1 VLGHSPGASFFCPE
15 VWRNEIIVVSLQVM
29 YLLKVKGMKKLLSWG
44 FAAALIC
51 GLNVF
56 SSCINDNDDNP
67 VSPGADETF
76 SIVTLNVDGL
86 PGYIDATPLGMG
98 VLPLNVEGPGE
109 KYTPVIS
116 QYLAEKYFDFI
127 AVQEDFDFNA
137 QLDSK
142 LKEGYHLSDTWGG
155 PLSLDAYL
163 AGVEQP
169 VSQET
174 ILAALEKGT
183 FCIHSDGC
191 RLYWKKD
198 ISGTRVDSVSWRT
211 RFGDVVRPTHMNHAN
226 DEMLS
231 KGFRRYEM
239 KLKGGTELV
248 LYNMHLEAS
257 DDETEATGED
267 AVDRRSRM
275 VHYRDLRDHIMKHL
289 DKRPIIVVGDMNS
302 YYERDSVELQF
313 INEINNSGRATIGD
327 VWIELERGGK
337 YPALEEGVVMQDKG
351 SRGWSRKGQT
361 LDKIFYVNPIDAVR
375 KLKPTS
381 VTIDSVGYV
390 REDGWTPLG
399 DHSPLSAVF
408 GFVSL

>member
-1 VLGHSPGASFFCPE
+1 M
-15 VWRNEIIVVSLQVM
+15 QVM

-116 QYLAEKYFDFI
+116 QYLAEKDFDFI

-302 YYERDSVELQF
+302 YYERDSVEIQF

-337 YPALEEGVVMQDKG
+337 YPALEEGVVMQDLG
-351 SRGWSRKGQT
+351 SRGWSRKGQI
-361 LDKIFYVNPIDAVR
+361 LDKIFYVNPVDAVR
-375 KLKPTS
+375 KLKPVS

-408 GFVSL
+408 RFEK

>member
-1 VLGHSPGASFFCPE
+1 MKANFFQ
-15 VWRNEIIVVSLQVM
+15 LM
-29 YLLKVKGMKKLLSWG
+29 L
-44 FAAALIC
+44 AALMVC
-51 GLNVF
+51 GTTVF
-56 SSCINDNDDNP
+56 TSCKDEDSPASSD
-67 VSPGADETF
+67 ADETF

-86 PGYIDATPLGMG
+86 PAYIDATPLGMG
-98 VLPLNVEGPGE
+98 VMPMNVKGPGE

-116 QYLAEKYFDFI
+116 QYLTEKNFDFI

-142 LKEGYHLSDTWGG
+142 LKDRYNLSDTWGG

-163 AGVEQP
+163 AGVDQP
-169 VSQET
+169 VSPET
-174 ILAALEKGT
+174 ILAALERGT
-183 FCIHSDGC
+183 FCLHSDGC
-191 RLYWKKD
+191 RMYWEKG
-198 ISGTRVDSVSWRT
+198 ISGCRVDSVSWKT
-211 RFGDVVRPTHMNHAN
+211 RFGDVIRPTHINHAN
-226 DEMLS
+226 DEMLT

-248 LYNMHLEAS
+248 VYNMHLEAS

-275 VHYRDLRDHIMKHL
+275 AQYRVLRDHIMANL
-289 DKRPIIVVGDMNS
+289 DKRPIVVVGDMNS
-302 YYERDSVELQF
+302 YYERDSVEIQF
-313 INEINNSGRATIGD
+313 INEINKSGRATIGD

-337 YPALEEGVVMQDKG
+337 YPALEEGVVMQDLG
-351 SRGWSRKGQT
+351 SRGWSRKGQV
-361 LDKIFYVNPIDAVR
+361 LDKIFYVNPVDAVR
-375 KLKPTS
+375 KLKPVS

-408 GFVSL
+408 RFEK

>member
-1 VLGHSPGASFFCPE
+1 MRKIFC
-15 VWRNEIIVVSLQVM
+15 IISVA
-29 YLLKVKGMKKLLSWG
+29 LLTLT
-44 FAAALIC
+44 AC
-51 GLNVF
+51 T
-56 SSCINDNDDNP
+56 SSDDNP
-67 VSPGADETF
+67 VSPDAGETF

-86 PGYIDATPLGMG
+86 PAYIDATLLGMG
-98 VLPLNVEGPGE
+98 VMPLNVKGPGE
-109 KYTPVIS
+109 KYTTIIS
-116 QYLAEKYFDFI
+116 QYLAEKDFDFI

-155 PLSLDAYL
+155 PVTLEAYL

-169 VSQET
+169 VSSET
-174 ILAALEKGT
+174 ILAALERGT
-183 FCIHSDGC
+183 FCVHSDGC

-198 ISGTRVDSVSWRT
+198 ISGTRVDSVSWKS
-211 RFGDVVRPTHMNHAN
+211 RFGDVVRPTHINHAN
-226 DEMLS
+226 DEMLT

-239 KLKGGTELV
+239 KLKGGAELV
-248 LYNMHLEAS
+248 VYDMHMEAS

-275 VHYRDLRDHIMKHL
+275 AQYRDLRDHIMKHL
-289 DKRPIIVVGDMNS
+289 DKRPVVVVGDMNS
-302 YYERDSVELQF
+302 YYERDSVEIQF
-313 INEINNSGRATIGD
+313 INEINKSGRATVGD

-337 YPALEEGVVMQDKG
+337 YPALEKGVVMQDLG

-361 LDKIFYVNPIDAVR
+361 LDKIFYVNPVDAVR
-375 KLKPTS
+375 RLKPMS
-381 VTIDSVGYV
+381 VTVDSVGYV

-408 GFVSL
+408 CFVK

>member
-1 VLGHSPGASFFCPE
+1 M
-15 VWRNEIIVVSLQVM
+15 QVM

-116 QYLAEKYFDFI
+116 QYLAEKDFDFI

-302 YYERDSVELQF
+302 YYERDSVEIQF

>member
-1 VLGHSPGASFFCPE
+1 MQWLIVATLLFCGAS
-15 VWRNEIIVVSLQVM
+15 
-29 YLLKVKGMKKLLSWG
+29 
-44 FAAALIC
+44 
-51 GLNVF
+51 VF
-56 SSCINDNDDNP
+56 TTCTNDDNAVGP
-67 VSPGADETF
+67 DAGETF

-86 PGYIDATPLGMG
+86 PAYIDATLIGMG
-98 VLPLNVEGPGE
+98 VMPLNVKGPGE
-109 KYTPVIS
+109 KYTTIIS
-116 QYLAEKYFDFI
+116 QYLVEKDFDFI

-155 PLSLDAYL
+155 PVTLEAYL

-169 VSQET
+169 VSSET

-183 FCIHSDGC
+183 FCVHSDGC

-198 ISGTRVDSVSWRT
+198 ISGTRVDSVSWKT
-211 RFGDVVRPTHMNHAN
+211 RFGDVIRPTHINHAS
-226 DEMLS
+226 DEMLT

-239 KLKGGTELV
+239 KLKDGTELV
-248 LYNMHLEAS
+248 VYNMHMEAS

-275 VHYRDLRDHIMKHL
+275 AQYRDLRDHIMKHL
-289 DKRPIIVVGDMNS
+289 DKRPIVVVGDMNS
-302 YYERDSVELQF
+302 YYERDSVEIQF
-313 INEINNSGRATIGD
+313 IDEINKSGRATIGD

-337 YPALEEGVVMQDKG
+337 YPALEKGVVMQDLG
-351 SRGWSRKGQT
+351 SRGWSRKGQV
-361 LDKIFYVNPIDAVR
+361 LDKIFYVNPVDAVR
-375 KLKPTS
+375 RLKPMS
-381 VTIDSVGYV
+381 VTVDSVGYV

-408 GFVSL
+408 CFVK

>member
-1 VLGHSPGASFFCPE
+1 MRKILC
-15 VWRNEIIVVSLQVM
+15 IISVA
-29 YLLKVKGMKKLLSWG
+29 LL
-44 FAAALIC
+44 ALTAC
-51 GLNVF
+51 TN
-56 SSCINDNDDNP
+56 SDDNA
-67 VSPGADETF
+67 VSPDVGETF

-86 PGYIDATPLGMG
+86 PAYIDATLIGMG
-98 VLPLNVEGPGE
+98 VMPLNVKGPGE
-109 KYTPVIS
+109 KYTTIIS
-116 QYLAEKYFDFI
+116 QYLVEKDFDFI

-155 PLSLDAYL
+155 PVTLEAYL

-169 VSQET
+169 VSSET

-183 FCIHSDGC
+183 FCVHSDGC

-198 ISGTRVDSVSWRT
+198 ISGARVDSVSWNS
-211 RFGDVVRPTHMNHAN
+211 RFGDVVRPSHINHAN
-226 DEMLS
+226 DEMLT

-248 LYNMHLEAS
+248 VYDMHMEAS

-275 VHYRDLRDHIMKHL
+275 AQYRDLRDHIMKHL
-289 DKRPIIVVGDMNS
+289 DKRPIVVVGDMNS
-302 YYERDSVELQF
+302 YYERDSVEIQF
-313 INEINNSGRATIGD
+313 IDEINKSGRATIGD

-337 YPALEEGVVMQDKG
+337 YPALEKGVVMQDLG
-351 SRGWSRKGQT
+351 SRGWSRKGQV
-361 LDKIFYVNPIDAVR
+361 LDKIFYVNPVDAVR
-375 KLKPTS
+375 RLKPMS
-381 VTIDSVGYV
+381 VTVDSVGYV

-408 GFVSL
+408 CVFCEK

>member
-1 VLGHSPGASFFCPE
+1 
-15 VWRNEIIVVSLQVM
+15 M
-29 YLLKVKGMKKLLSWG
+29 TKKLLMML
-44 FAAALIC
+44 AAILIC
-51 GLNVF
+51 STMHLLTACTGQR
-56 SSCINDNDDNP
+56 DNP
-67 VSPGADETF
+67 VGPDAGETF

-86 PGYIDATPLGMG
+86 PAYIDATPIGMG
-98 VLPLNVEGPGE
+98 VMPLNVKGPGE
-109 KYTPVIS
+109 KYTTIIS
-116 QYLAEKYFDFI
+116 QYLVEKDFDFI

-155 PLSLDAYL
+155 PVTLDAYL

-169 VSQET
+169 VSSET

-183 FCIHSDGC
+183 FCVHSDGC

-198 ISGTRVDSVSWRT
+198 ISGTRVDSVSWKT
-211 RFGDVVRPTHMNHAN
+211 RFGDVIRPTHINHAS
-226 DEMLS
+226 DEMLT

-239 KLKGGTELV
+239 KLKDGTGLV
-248 LYNMHLEAS
+248 VYNMHMEAS

-275 VHYRDLRDHIMKHL
+275 AQYRDLRDHIMNHL
-289 DKRPIIVVGDMNS
+289 DKRPIVVVGDMNS
-302 YYERDSVELQF
+302 YYERDSVEIQF
-313 INEINNSGRATIGD
+313 INEINKSGRATIGD

-337 YPALEEGVVMQDKG
+337 YPALEKGVVMQDLG
-351 SRGWSRKGQT
+351 SRGWSRKGQV
-361 LDKIFYVNPIDAVR
+361 LDKIFYVNPVDAVSR
-375 KLKPTS
+375 LMPIS
-381 VTIDSVGYV
+381 VTIDSVGFV

-408 GFVSL
+408 RFVK

>member
-1 VLGHSPGASFFCPE
+1 
-15 VWRNEIIVVSLQVM
+15 LQVM

-116 QYLAEKYFDFI
+116 QYLAEKDFDFI

-302 YYERDSVELQF
+302 YYERDSVEIQF

-361 LDKIFYVNPIDAVR
+361 LDKIFYVNPIDAAR

>member
-1 VLGHSPGASFFCPE
+1 MRMIL
-15 VWRNEIIVVSLQVM
+15 N
-29 YLLKVKGMKKLLSWG
+29 YLLTAATVCGIS
-44 FAAALIC
+44 FAAASC
-51 GLNVF
+51 T
-56 SSCINDNDDNP
+56 SSDDNP
-67 VSPGADETF
+67 VSPDAGETF

-86 PGYIDATPLGMG
+86 PAYVDATLIGMG
-98 VLPLNVEGPGE
+98 VMPLNVEGPGE
-109 KYTPVIS
+109 KYTSVIS
-116 QYLAEKYFDFI
+116 QYLVEKDFDFI

-142 LKEGYHLSDTWGG
+142 LKEGYNLSDTWGG
-155 PLSLDAYL
+155 PLSLEAYL

-169 VSQET
+169 VSLET
-174 ILAALEKGT
+174 VLAALEKGT

-191 RLYWKKD
+191 RLYWKND
-198 ISGTRVDSVSWRT
+198 ISGTRVDSVSFKT
-211 RFGDVVRPTHMNHAN
+211 RFGDVVRPTHRNHAN
-226 DEMLS
+226 DEMQT

-248 LYNMHLEAS
+248 VYNMHLEAS

-289 DKRPIIVVGDMNS
+289 DKRPIVVVGDMNS
-302 YYERDSVELQF
+302 YYERDSVEIQF
-313 INEINNSGRATIGD
+313 INEINKSGRATIGD

-337 YPALEEGVVMQDKG
+337 YPALEEGVVMQDEG

-361 LDKIFYVNPIDAVR
+361 LDKIFYVNPVDAVR
-375 KLKPTS
+375 RLKPTS

-408 GFVSL
+408 SFER

>member
-1 VLGHSPGASFFCPE
+1 
-15 VWRNEIIVVSLQVM
+15 
-29 YLLKVKGMKKLLSWG
+29 MKKMMRSTFGRLFNKNWVLASTLIWG
-44 FAAALIC
+44 TTNMLTAC
-51 GLNVF
+51 TEQ
-56 SSCINDNDDNP
+56 SDNP
-67 VSPGADETF
+67 VSPGADKTF

-86 PGYIDATPLGMG
+86 PGYVDASLIGMG
-98 VLPLNVEGPGE
+98 VMPLNVEGPGE

-116 QYLAEKYFDFI
+116 QYLAEKDFDFI
-127 AVQEDFDFNA
+127 AVQEDFNFND

-142 LKEGYHLSDTWGG
+142 LKGAYNLSDTWGG
-155 PLSLDAYL
+155 PLTIEAFL

-174 ILAALEKGT
+174 VLAALEKGT
-183 FCIHSDGC
+183 FCMHSDGC
-191 RLYWKKD
+191 RLYWKND
-198 ISGTRVDSVSWRT
+198 ISGSRVDSVSWKT

-226 DEMLS
+226 DEMQT

-248 LYNMHLEAS
+248 VYNMHLEAS

-275 VHYRDLRDHIMKHL
+275 AHYR
-289 DKRPIIVVGDMNS
+289 
-302 YYERDSVELQF
+302 ERDSVEIQF
-313 INEINNSGRATIGD
+313 INEINKSGRATIGD

-337 YPALEEGVVMQDKG
+337 YPALEEGVVMQDEG

-361 LDKIFYVNPIDAVR
+361 LDKIFYVNPVDAER
-375 KLKPTS
+375 KLKPMS

-408 GFVSL
+408 CFER

>member
-1 VLGHSPGASFFCPE
+1 
-15 VWRNEIIVVSLQVM
+15 
-29 YLLKVKGMKKLLSWG
+29 MKKIYVRMM
-44 FAAALIC
+44 AAALMIC
-51 GLNVF
+51 GATLLTACT
-56 SSCINDNDDNP
+56 SCDNNA
-67 VSPGADETF
+67 VSPGAGETF

-86 PGYIDATPLGMG
+86 PAYIDATLIGMG
-98 VLPLNVEGPGE
+98 VMPLNVKGPGE
-109 KYTPVIS
+109 KYTTIIS
-116 QYLAEKYFDFI
+116 QYLVEKDFDFI

-142 LKEGYHLSDTWGG
+142 LKDGYHLSDTWGG
-155 PLSLDAYL
+155 PVTLEAYL

-169 VSQET
+169 VSSET

-183 FCIHSDGC
+183 FCVHSDGC

-198 ISGTRVDSVSWRT
+198 ISGTRVDSVSWKT
-211 RFGDVVRPTHMNHAN
+211 RFGDVVRPTHINHAS
-226 DEMLS
+226 DEMLT

-248 LYNMHLEAS
+248 VYNMHMEAS

-275 VHYRDLRDHIMKHL
+275 AQYRDLRVHIMKHL
-289 DKRPIIVVGDMNS
+289 DKRPVVVVGDMNS
-302 YYERDSVELQF
+302 YYERDSVEIQF
-313 INEINNSGRATIGD
+313 INEINKSGRATVGD

-337 YPALEEGVVMQDKG
+337 YPALEKGVVMQDLG
-351 SRGWSRKGQT
+351 SRGWSRKGQV
-361 LDKIFYVNPIDAVR
+361 LDKIFYVNPVDAVR
-375 KLKPTS
+375 RLKPMS
-381 VTIDSVGYV
+381 VTVDSMGYV

-408 GFVSL
+408 CFVK

>member
-1 VLGHSPGASFFCPE
+1 
-15 VWRNEIIVVSLQVM
+15 
-29 YLLKVKGMKKLLSWG
+29 MKKMMRSTFGRLFNKNWVLASTLIWG
-44 FAAALIC
+44 TTNMLTAC
-51 GLNVF
+51 TEQ
-56 SSCINDNDDNP
+56 SDNP
-67 VSPGADETF
+67 VSPGADKTF

-86 PGYIDATPLGMG
+86 PGYVDASLIGMG
-98 VLPLNVEGPGE
+98 VMPLNVEGPGE

-116 QYLAEKYFDFI
+116 QYLAEKDFDFI
-127 AVQEDFDFNA
+127 AVQEDFNFND

-142 LKEGYHLSDTWGG
+142 LKGAYNLSDTWGG
-155 PLSLDAYL
+155 PLTIEAFL

-174 ILAALEKGT
+174 VLAALEKGT
-183 FCIHSDGC
+183 FCMHSDGC
-191 RLYWKKD
+191 RLYWKND
-198 ISGTRVDSVSWRT
+198 ISGSRVDSVSWKT

-226 DEMLS
+226 DEMQT

-248 LYNMHLEAS
+248 VYNMHLEAS

-275 VHYRDLRDHIMKHL
+275 AHYRDLRDHIMKHL
-289 DKRPIIVVGDMNS
+289 DKRPIVVVGDMNS
-302 YYERDSVELQF
+302 YYERDSVEIQF
-313 INEINNSGRATIGD
+313 INEINKSGRATIGD

-361 LDKIFYVNPIDAVR
+361 LDKIFYVNPVDAER
-375 KLKPTS
+375 KLKPMS

-408 GFVSL
+408 CFER

>member
-1 VLGHSPGASFFCPE
+1 MRKILRSTFGRLF
-15 VWRNEIIVVSLQVM
+15 NKN
-29 YLLKVKGMKKLLSWG
+29 YLLT
-44 FAAALIC
+44 AATVWAISLAATSC
-51 GLNVF
+51 
-56 SSCINDNDDNP
+56 SSCDDNAVGP
-67 VSPGADETF
+67 DAGETF

-86 PGYIDATPLGMG
+86 PAYIDATLIGMG
-98 VLPLNVEGPGE
+98 VMPLNVKGPGE
-109 KYTPVIS
+109 KYTTIIS
-116 QYLAEKYFDFI
+116 QYLVEKDFDFI

-155 PLSLDAYL
+155 PVTLEAYL

-169 VSQET
+169 VSSET

-198 ISGTRVDSVSWRT
+198 ISGTRVDSVSWNS
-211 RFGDVVRPTHMNHAN
+211 RFGDVVRPTHINHAN
-226 DEMLS
+226 DEMLT

-248 LYNMHLEAS
+248 VYDMHMEAS

-275 VHYRDLRDHIMKHL
+275 AQYRDLRDHIMKHL
-289 DKRPIIVVGDMNS
+289 DKRPIVVVGDMNS
-302 YYERDSVELQF
+302 YYERDSVEIQF
-313 INEINNSGRATIGD
+313 IDEINKSGRATIGD

-337 YPALEEGVVMQDKG
+337 YPALEKGVVMQDLG
-351 SRGWSRKGQT
+351 SRGWSRKGQV
-361 LDKIFYVNPIDAVR
+361 LDKIFYVNPVDAVR
-375 KLKPTS
+375 RLKPMS
-381 VTIDSVGYV
+381 VTVDSVGYV

-408 GFVSL
+408 CFVK

>member
-1 VLGHSPGASFFCPE
+1 
-15 VWRNEIIVVSLQVM
+15 M
-29 YLLKVKGMKKLLSWG
+29 TKKLLMML
-44 FAAALIC
+44 AAILIC
-51 GLNVF
+51 STMHLLTACTGQR
-56 SSCINDNDDNP
+56 DNP
-67 VSPGADETF
+67 VGPDAGETF

-86 PGYIDATPLGMG
+86 PAYIDATPIGMG
-98 VLPLNVEGPGE
+98 VMPLNVKGPGE
-109 KYTPVIS
+109 KYTTIIS
-116 QYLAEKYFDFI
+116 QYLVEKDFDFI

-155 PLSLDAYL
+155 PVTLDAYL

-169 VSQET
+169 VSSET

-183 FCIHSDGC
+183 FCVHSDGC

-198 ISGTRVDSVSWRT
+198 ISGTRVDSVSWKT
-211 RFGDVVRPTHMNHAN
+211 RFGDVIRPTHINHAN
-226 DEMLS
+226 DEMLT

-239 KLKGGTELV
+239 KLKDGTGLV
-248 LYNMHLEAS
+248 VYNMHMEAS

-275 VHYRDLRDHIMKHL
+275 AQYRDLRDHIMNHL
-289 DKRPIIVVGDMNS
+289 DKRPIVVVGDMNS
-302 YYERDSVELQF
+302 YYERDSVEIQF
-313 INEINNSGRATIGD
+313 INEINKSGRATIGD

-337 YPALEEGVVMQDKG
+337 YPALEKGVVMQDLG
-351 SRGWSRKGQT
+351 SRGWSRKGQV
-361 LDKIFYVNPIDAVR
+361 LDKIFYVNPVDAVSR
-375 KLKPTS
+375 LKPIS
-381 VTIDSVGYV
+381 VTIDSVGFV

-408 GFVSL
+408 RFVK

>member
-1 VLGHSPGASFFCPE
+1 
-15 VWRNEIIVVSLQVM
+15 
-29 YLLKVKGMKKLLSWG
+29 MKKMMRSTFGRLFNKNWVLASTLIWG
-44 FAAALIC
+44 TTNMLTAC
-51 GLNVF
+51 TEQ
-56 SSCINDNDDNP
+56 SDNP
-67 VSPGADETF
+67 VSPGADKTF

-86 PGYIDATPLGMG
+86 PGYVDASLIGMG
-98 VLPLNVEGPGE
+98 VMPLNVEGPGE

-116 QYLAEKYFDFI
+116 QYLAEKDFDFI
-127 AVQEDFDFNA
+127 AVQEDFNFND

-142 LKEGYHLSDTWGG
+142 LKGAYNLSDTWGG
-155 PLSLDAYL
+155 PLTIEAFL

-174 ILAALEKGT
+174 VLAALEKGT
-183 FCIHSDGC
+183 FCMHSDGC
-191 RLYWKKD
+191 RLYWKND
-198 ISGTRVDSVSWRT
+198 ISGSRVDSVSW
-211 RFGDVVRPTHMNHAN
+211 N
-226 DEMLS
+226 
-231 KGFRRYEM
+231 
-239 KLKGGTELV
+239 
-248 LYNMHLEAS
+248 
-257 DDETEATGED
+257 DETEATGED

-275 VHYRDLRDHIMKHL
+275 AHYRDLRDHIMKHL
-289 DKRPIIVVGDMNS
+289 DNRPIVIVGDMNS
-302 YYERDSVELQF
+302 YYERDSVEIQF
-313 INEINNSGRATIGD
+313 INEINKSGRATIGD

-337 YPALEEGVVMQDKG
+337 YPALEEGVVMQDEG

-408 GFVSL
+408 CY

>member
-1 VLGHSPGASFFCPE
+1 MIL
-15 VWRNEIIVVSLQVM
+15 N
-29 YLLKVKGMKKLLSWG
+29 YLLTAATVCGIS
-44 FAAALIC
+44 FAAASC
-51 GLNVF
+51 T
-56 SSCINDNDDNP
+56 SSDDNP
-67 VSPGADETF
+67 VSPDAGETF

-86 PGYIDATPLGMG
+86 PAYVDATLIGMG
-98 VLPLNVEGPGE
+98 VMPLNVEGPGE
-109 KYTPVIS
+109 KYTSVIS
-116 QYLAEKYFDFI
+116 QYLVEKDFDFI

-142 LKEGYHLSDTWGG
+142 LKEGYNLSDTWGG
-155 PLSLDAYL
+155 PLSLEAYL

-169 VSQET
+169 VSLET
-174 ILAALEKGT
+174 VLAALEKGT

-191 RLYWKKD
+191 RLYWKND
-198 ISGTRVDSVSWRT
+198 ISGTRVDSVSFKT
-211 RFGDVVRPTHMNHAN
+211 RFGDVVRPTHRNHAN
-226 DEMLS
+226 DEMQT

-248 LYNMHLEAS
+248 VYNMHLEAS

-289 DKRPIIVVGDMNS
+289 DKRPIVVVGDMNS
-302 YYERDSVELQF
+302 YYERDSVEIQF
-313 INEINNSGRATIGD
+313 INEINKSGRATIGD

-337 YPALEEGVVMQDKG
+337 YPALEEGVVMQDEG

-361 LDKIFYVNPIDAVR
+361 LDKIFYVNPVDAVR
-375 KLKPTS
+375 RLKPTS

-408 GFVSL
+408 SFER